1 MLTGEA
7 IRQNKYPPI
16 STGAPLRLQTLIIM
30 KTVFLSDL
38 ELDGEISRGY
48 MTLIGSTGIHYR
60 TPALNI
66 PGYGWIPCSRKLKN
80 FMTTDPDGLLLVIS
94 GGGRQF
100 PSGDFRHLGNT
111 YGAPANSSCLLTPA
125 TWLAPNLKM
134 AIS

>member
-1 MLTGEA
+1 
-7 IRQNKYPPI
+7 
-16 STGAPLRLQTLIIM
+16 M

-80 FMTTDPDGLLLVIS
+80 FMTTDPDELLLVIS
-94 GGGRQF
+94 GE
-100 PSGDFRHLGNT
+100 DDNFRPVT
-111 YGAPANSSCLLTPA
+111 SDIWVTRTAPPQTA
-125 TWLAPNLKM
+125 
-134 AIS
+134 AIF